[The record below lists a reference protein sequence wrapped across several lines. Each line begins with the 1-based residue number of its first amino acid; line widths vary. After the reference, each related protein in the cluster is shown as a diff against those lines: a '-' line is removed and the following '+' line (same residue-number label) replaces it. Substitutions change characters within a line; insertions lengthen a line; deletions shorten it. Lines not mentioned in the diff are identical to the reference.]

1 MFFRRI
7 ILIFLLCPLT
17 AIAQSLYPLHPV
29 IGDTLEVIEKRDYS
43 LFPKVSNK
51 ALNYCLIYPDS
62 NQLKLKAVYDGDS
75 TATFDLEH
83 SEIVEAQQIIEK
95 VNEYYRSKENTTDDY
110 SRSVVMKKKSSTAT
124 SPLLQQGEMNKKAQK
139 DARMQLRIEAD
150 RQRIK
155 DHERGLRPNNL
166 HIEFK

>member
-1 MFFRRI
+1 
-7 ILIFLLCPLT
+7 
-17 AIAQSLYPLHPV
+17 
-29 IGDTLEVIEKRDYS
+29 
-43 LFPKVSNK
+43 
-51 ALNYCLIYPDS
+51 
-62 NQLKLKAVYDGDS
+62 S

-110 SRSVVMKKKSSTAT
+110 SRSVVMKKESSTAT

>member
-1 MFFRRI
+1 MLFRRI
-7 ILIFLLCPLT
+7 IFILLLCPLM
-17 AIAQSLYPLHPV
+17 AVAQSLYPLHPV
-29 IGDTLEVIEKRDYS
+29 IGDTLEVIEKKDYS

-51 ALNYCLIYPDS
+51 ALGYCLIYPDS
-62 NQLKLKAVYDGDS
+62 NQLKLKAVYAGDS
-75 TATFDLEH
+75 ISTFDLDH

-95 VNEYYRSKENTTDDY
+95 INEYYRSKDKTTDDY
-110 SRSVVMKKKSSTAT
+110 SRSVVMKKESSDKA

-166 HIEFK
+166 HIEFY